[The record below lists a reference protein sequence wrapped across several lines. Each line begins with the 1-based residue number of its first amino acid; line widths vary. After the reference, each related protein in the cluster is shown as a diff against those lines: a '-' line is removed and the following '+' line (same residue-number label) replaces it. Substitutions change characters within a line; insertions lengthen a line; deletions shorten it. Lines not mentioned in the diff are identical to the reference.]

1 MNKKITN
8 KKINESTGNPRP
20 FQSSARSRTRPKAL
34 IPEKNETLLRK
45 SEERFR
51 MRSGISQEGIAVHDK
66 GVIVEANQALA
77 KMFGY
82 KLSEMTGMNA
92 RILTTPESWKIIKK
106 NIDKGGSHSY
116 ETVATRKD
124 GSTFICYLN
133 GKPYHYKGRALRIAT
148 FRDITE
154 RRRTEEKY
162 YNILDNIQEG
172 YFEVNLAGDFTFL
185 NDSMCRIYGYPKKE
199 LMGMNNRQYTQKDVA
214 RHVFHAFNQ
223 VYKTGINIK
232 EVESHVIRKDGTKR
246 YIEGS
251 VSLLKDSSG
260 TPTGFRGVVRD
271 ITDRKKMEEKLLLE
285 GQKFRSLADHSLDII
300 ILLDTR
306 GIVTYINPAV
316 ERILG
321 YKVEERIGAYGLE
334 HIHPDDIQSAAE
346 RFIKLATD
354 MTSPVLS
361 METRLKDKEGNWHV
375 FETVGSNIVKDN
387 AVETI
392 IIRQHDITAYK
403 LAENALRYE
412 RDLSTVII
420 DSLPGLFY
428 VVDEEFRLIR
438 WNDNF
443 MNITGYS
450 ADELRDMR
458 ITDFH
463 PDPDKTLIK
472 EKIRQIFLQGEN
484 ASEEDVFLKSGD
496 IKTFMFISRKVQY
509 EGKLCLLGTGIDITD
524 KKKALTELKQFAEN
538 LENANIAL
546 RVLNDQRNTD
556 QKEFENKLQS
566 NINDLVM
573 PYLKKLKQSELNDRD
588 KNYVRALESNL
599 GDVLSPLMS
608 DFRSAHQ
615 NLTPQEMQIVDL
627 IKQGKKTKEIAD
639 MLNAAAGTIATHRN
653 NIRKKLN
660 LRNSKI
666 NLRSHI
672 LSHK

>member
-1 MNKKITN
+1 MSGIIKKKKID
-8 KKINESTGNPRP
+8 ESNGNSKPMQSFTGLLM
-20 FQSSARSRTRPKAL
+20 SPKASKD
-34 IPEKNETLLRK
+34 ENAVKNIRK

-51 MRSGISQEGIAVHDK
+51 MRSGISEEGIAIHDK

-92 RILTTPESWKIIKK
+92 KILTTPESWKIIKK
-106 NIDKGGSHSY
+106 NIDKGGGHSY
-116 ETVATRKD
+116 EMVATRKD
-124 GSTFICYLN
+124 GSTFICYLA
-133 GKPYHYKGRALRIAT
+133 GKPYQYKGRALRIAT

-154 RRRTEEKY
+154 RRKTEEKY
-162 YNILDNIQEG
+162 HNILENMQEG
-172 YFEVNLAGDFTFL
+172 YFEVDLAGNFTFL
-185 NDSMCRIYGYPKKE
+185 NDSMSRIYGYPIKE
-199 LMGMNNRQYTQKDVA
+199 LMGMNNCQYTDKEA
-214 RHVFHAFNQ
+214 AKRVFQAFNR
-223 VYKTGINIK
+223 VYKTGKNLE
-232 EVESHVIRKDGTKR
+232 EVESQVIRKDGTKR

-251 VSLLKDSSG
+251 VSLLKDSLG

-271 ITDRKKMEEKLLLE
+271 ITDRKKTEEKLLFE
-285 GQKFRSLADHSLDII
+285 GQRFRSLADHSLDII
-300 ILLDTR
+300 ILLDTK

-321 YKVEERIGAYGLE
+321 HKVEERIGAYGLE
-334 HIHPDDIQSAAE
+334 HIHPDDIPSAAE
-346 RFIKLATD
+346 RFMILSTD
-354 MTSPVLS
+354 VTSPVLS
-361 METRLKDKEGNWHV
+361 MESRIKDKEGNWHV

-403 LAENALRYE
+403 LAENDLRRE
-412 RDLSTVII
+412 RDLCTVII

-428 VVDEEFRLIR
+428 VVDEEFRLVR

-443 MNITGYS
+443 MKITGYS
-450 ADELRDMR
+450 AEELRKMR
-458 ITDFH
+458 IPDFH
-463 PDPDKTLIK
+463 AEPEQTIIM
-472 EKIRQIFLQGEN
+472 EKMQHVFLRGDHSAE
-484 ASEEDVFLKSGD
+484 ADVVLKSGE
-496 IKTFMFISRKVQY
+496 IKTFMFISRRVQY

-524 KKKALTELKQFAEN
+524 KKKALTELKQFAES

-546 RVLNDQRNTD
+546 RVLINQRNTD

-573 PYLKKLKQSELNDRD
+573 PYLEKLKHANLDNRD
-588 KNYVRALESNL
+588 KNYVNVLENNL
-599 GDVLSPLMS
+599 GNVLSPLMS
-608 DFRSAHQ
+608 DFRAAHQ

-639 MLNAAAGTIATHRN
+639 MLNTAAGTIATHRN

-660 LRNSKI
+660 IRNSKI

-672 LSHK
+672 LSNK